1 MVYDKNDKRL
11 FVPKRFGIGRTLNF
25 AHPGSWLV
33 VAIIAAFIIFNTVLG
48 RR

>member
-1 MVYDKNDKRL
+1 LVYDKNDKRL

-25 AHPGSWLV
+25 AHPGAWLV
-33 VAIIAAFIIFNTVLG
+33 VALIGAVIIFNFAFG